1 MASGSRIKTP
11 PALREDIPYESS
23 KKEIQIWQRFTS
35 LAKEKQALAIFL
47 SLEGKARETVLE
59 VEVDDLNKDDGVEKV
74 LAKLDNLF
82 LKDKLQLAYTSYD
95 NFEKFRRPSDMS
107 MADYVAE
114 FERLYNKAK
123 VYEMVLPEGILAYKF
138 LNNANLSDT
147 HDKLIRATM
156 TDLTYNSMKNQ
167 VKKIF
172 GDLSLNTSMNKSST
186 SSPQIKLEPEE
197 SLNFEAHTDDQ
208 ENIVAYTRESYRQR
222 QQPRYRGRGRGNR
235 QTFPGSTNAPKR
247 NPTKPDGGTS
257 TCNVCG
263 SIYHWAKDCPNSYVN
278 MQHKRS
284 NNEEADY
291 VSLYSDTMKCFVGE
305 TLGMAVLDC

>member
-1 MASGSRIKTP
+1 MTI
-11 PALREDIPYESS
+11 LR
-23 KKEIQIWQRFTS
+23 
-35 LAKEKQALAIFL
+35 
-47 SLEGKARETVLE
+47 SLEDRLTCQWLTM
-59 VEVDDLNKDDGVEKV
+59 
-74 LAKLDNLF
+74 
-82 LKDKLQLAYTSYD
+82 LAYTSYD

-123 VYEMVLPEGILAYKF
+123 LYEMVLPEGILAYKF

-172 GDLSLNTSMNKSST
+172 GDLSLNISMNKSST

-208 ENIVAYTRESYRQR
+208 ENIVAYT
-222 QQPRYRGRGRGNR
+222 
-235 QTFPGSTNAPKR
+235 
-247 NPTKPDGGTS
+247 
-257 TCNVCG
+257 
-263 SIYHWAKDCPNSYVN
+263 
-278 MQHKRS
+278 
-284 NNEEADY
+284 
-291 VSLYSDTMKCFVGE
+291 SLAC
-305 TLGMAVLDC
+305 C